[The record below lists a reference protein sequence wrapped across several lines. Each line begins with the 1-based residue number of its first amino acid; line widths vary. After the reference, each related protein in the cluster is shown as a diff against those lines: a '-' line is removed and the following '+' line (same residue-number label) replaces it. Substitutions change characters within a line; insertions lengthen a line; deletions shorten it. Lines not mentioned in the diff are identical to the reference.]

1 MIGMVGINYDIYFT
15 DEDSYLDFQRIV
27 FLKEKWNSSLP

>member
-15 DEDSYLDFQRIV
+15 DEDSYLDFQQI
-27 FLKEKWNSSLP
+27 FFFFKGEMKL